1 MTGCTG
7 AGGGGPGTKYTY
19 AQLEGLW
26 INAGGPKA
34 VAPIAA
40 AIALA
45 ESDGCS
51 SSINP
56 TDNGGTQTSWG
67 AWQISNGTHNQPVPG
82 ILNGPTNAQ
91 AAVAKYKGAGNTFS
105 PWGTY
110 TSGAYR
116 AHLNGSTT
124 PDTSVPSPTGS
135 PILDAAQVSNTCLW
149 GISVPGGSAGGWI
162 QGAIQAA
169 GGGGAW
175 GLVDPASGKSSGICI
190 LSRSAARAILAG
202 TLLAAGGIVML
213 PGVVILSAFAFRAG
227 GGPQKVMQAASF
239 IPGVAP
245 EARLA
250 TAAGAAASRA
260 VPQGRH
266 AKTGANAQPQGRH
279 AAPATSP

>member
-1 MTGCTG
+1 MTGCSG

-34 VAPIAA
+34 EAPIAA

-45 ESDGCS
+45 ESGGCS
-51 SSINP
+51 SDLNP

-67 AWQISNGTHNQPVPG
+67 LWQISNGTHNPPVPG
-82 ILNGPTNAQ
+82 ILTPATNAQ
-91 AAVAKYKGAGNTFS
+91 QAVAKYKSDGNTFGD
-105 PWGTY
+105 WGTY

-116 AHLNGSTT
+116 AFVNGSTT

-135 PILDAAQVSNTCLW
+135 AVLDAAQVSDTCLW
-149 GISVPGGSAGGWI
+149 GLSLPGGAAGGWI

-175 GLVDPASGKSSGICI
+175 GLVDPASGKSSGVCI

-202 TLLAAGGIVML
+202 SLLFAGGIVML

-227 GGPQKVMQAASF
+227 GGPQKVMAAASF

-250 TAAGAAASRA
+250 TAAGAAASRT
-260 VPQGRH
+260 VPKGS
-266 AKTGANAQPQGRH
+266 
-279 AAPATSP
+279 AAPARATAPATP